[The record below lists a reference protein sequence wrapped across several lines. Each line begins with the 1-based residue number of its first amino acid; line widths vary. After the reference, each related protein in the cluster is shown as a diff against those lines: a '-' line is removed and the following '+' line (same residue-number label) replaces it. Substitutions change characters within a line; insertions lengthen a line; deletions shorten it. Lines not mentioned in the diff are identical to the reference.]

1 MTNIGKTLCSCY
13 WPVWMGE
20 QSCIGFLLKQKWIS
34 VYRNIIYLGEGSAHL
49 LKTGVPRHF
58 LYRPPPVSRCPLHPA
73 LPKTHILK

>member
-58 LYRPPPVSRCPLHPA
+58 LRRPPPVSRPPRPV
-73 LPKTHILK
+73 PKHTS